1 MFKNVKIATDFT
13 GEKTGALLR
22 LTRPSTWCLLAE
34 VPGGGNKDSMPLGL
48 ASGKKKG
55 VF

>member
-1 MFKNVKIATDFT
+1 MLKNVKIATDFT
-13 GEKTGALLR
+13 GENTGALLR
-22 LTRPSTWCLLAE
+22 LTRPSTWCLLSGVSGE
-34 VPGGGNKDSMPLGL
+34 GNKDSMSLGL